1 MDLEAGIVV
10 ADHFRLDEL
19 IGRGGM
25 GAVWRATD
33 LSLGRTVAMKILHTD
48 LRTDPALRERFQRE
62 ARLLAAI
69 EHPAIVPIYALSVI
83 EDENM
88 QCPVIIMPF
97 VRGRTL
103 AEAIRKQGRFSLDQA
118 LTLMRSL
125 VDALAVAHQA
135 GIVHRDLKP
144 QNIVLEERG
153 GSVQLRLL
161 DFGIAKNVS
170 ATPTPGSVLATRA
183 GMLLGTPEYMSPEQI
198 RDPSTVDGRA
208 DLWAASVC
216 FFEML
221 TGDVPFVGS
230 SSVEIISKVMSRQSR
245 SVSSLLPNVSPVVEQ
260 FFTTVFHGDLQ
271 QRPRDAAAML
281 ALLDACGA
289 TQKPVPYAWDSSN
302 SAPGTG
308 TTGVKNMGVVT
319 PVPAPLPIYIPSTL
333 SENTNTS
340 MPMVAEAS
348 AQPEYFG
355 AIHYGSASMPPS
367 KQPPQSMVHV
377 PTSPG
382 GATSTN
388 SGKTLRTVAILVPVF
403 FTLVCAV
410 SMLLMLI
417 FRLRH

>member
-48 LRTDPALRERFQRE
+48 LRSDPALRERFQRE

-103 AEAIRKQGRFSLDQA
+103 AEAIRKQGRFALDQA
-118 LTLMRSL
+118 VSLMRTL

-144 QNIVLEERG
+144 QNIVLEERAG
-153 GSVQLRLL
+153 AVQLRLL

-170 ATPTPGSVLATRA
+170 ASPTPGSVLATRA

-221 TGDVPFVGS
+221 SGDVPYVGS
-230 SSVEIISKVMSRQSR
+230 SSVEIISKVMSGQSR
-245 SVSSLLPNVSPVVEQ
+245 SISSLLPNVPPALEQ
-260 FFTTVFHGDLQ
+260 FFSSTFHSDLQ
-271 QRPRDAAAML
+271 HRPRDAGALLAML
-281 ALLDACGA
+281 DALG
-289 TQKPVPYAWDSSN
+289 TQPKQVAYAWDSSTQ
-302 SAPGTG
+302 AP
-308 TTGVKNMGVVT
+308 GVKNLGVVT
-319 PVPAPLPIYIPSTL
+319 PVPAQLPLYVPSTL
-333 SENTNTS
+333 NESAGS
-340 MPMVAEAS
+340 AMPIFADAK
-348 AQPEYFG
+348 AAPEYFG
-355 AIHYGSASMPPS
+355 AIHYESSTSLAPSSPQPMAMSVTSSQPVSA
-367 KQPPQSMVHV
+367 
-377 PTSPG
+377 T
-382 GATSTN
+382 TTN
-388 SGKTLRTVAILVPVF
+388 SGKTLRIIALLVPLF
-403 FTLVCAV
+403 FVAACVVSVVAV
-410 SMLLMLI
+410 VL
-417 FRLRH
+417 FRRH